1 MLNPFKR
8 KKKPAPEAS
17 ELPADVLAIIEG
29 LSVVARSEDDEG
41 NARVLVQVAGN
52 AALAWYHSKSES
64 SRMISVLFPALN
76 SSQIYRA
83 VMAINSKAKAALL
96 ADRYSTPH
104 RPKWSASHW
113 EDRKL

>member
-8 KKKPAPEAS
+8 KKPSTETA

-29 LSVVARSEDDEG
+29 LSVVARSDDDEG
-41 NARVLVQVAGN
+41 NARVLVQAGN

-64 SRMISVLFPALN
+64 SRMISVLFPDLN
-76 SSQIYRA
+76 SSQIDRA